1 MLKTETEP
9 KKYRG
14 LNLTVFVLNLAL
26 LIAVIW
32 IIIPAPSYYV
42 WLFSV
47 LASEWSLGFGVF
59 AFFGIICAGFV
70 RYKIGG
76 RFWILSF
83 LLGTAAFVIS
93 FYPFL
98 SAYPVSQEQNTSLS
112 WREYFSGFGRQNSV
126 FNFSTRTFAKVDGG
140 QLKTDIYS
148 PPKKVE
154 KNGVGIVVVHGG
166 AWNGGTRNDFP
177 NWNRWLSENGYTVFD
192 IDYRLTQPNW
202 QTATGDVKCAAN
214 WVRQNAAE
222 FGISPDKIVLM
233 GRSAGAH
240 LALLAAYSGD
250 NPQLPPSCAV
260 ENQSKIRAVISLYA
274 PTDLVWDYDHPANQA
289 VIDGPKTLR
298 QFLGGSPR
306 ESAAVES
313 RYLTASPTNYVAPD
327 TVPTLLIHGG
337 HDQLVLP
344 QNMEILAA
352 RLKENGVVNQEIFI
366 PYAQHGFDYN
376 FDGWGSQIIKPK
388 ILEFIG
394 ENTK

>member
-1 MLKTETEP
+1 M
-9 KKYRG
+9 
-14 LNLTVFVLNLAL
+14 VV
-26 LIAVIW
+26 W
-32 IIIPAPSYYV
+32 IVVPAPSYYV

-59 AFFGIICAGFV
+59 AFFGIVCAGFV
-70 RYKIGG
+70 RYKSGG

-83 LLGTAAFVIS
+83 LLGAAALVIS

-98 SAYPVSQEQNTSLS
+98 SAYRVSQEQNTSLS

-126 FNFSTRTFAKVDGG
+126 FNFSTRAFAKIDGNY
-140 QLKTDIYS
+140 LKADIYS
-148 PPKKVE
+148 PPEKAG
-154 KNGVGIVVVHGG
+154 KNGVGIIVVHGG
-166 AWNGGTRNDFP
+166 SWSGGARNDFP
-177 NWNRWLSENGYTVFD
+177 QWNRWLSENDYTVFD

-202 QTATGDVKCAAN
+202 QTATGDVKCAAG

-250 NPQLPPSCAV
+250 NPQLPPSCSG
-260 ENQSKIRAVISLYA
+260 ENQNNIRAVISFYA

-289 VIDGPKTLR
+289 VIDGPETLR
-298 QFLGGSPR
+298 RLMGGNPSD
-306 ESAAVES
+306 SAQM
-313 RYLTASPTNYVAPD
+313 RDKYLMASPLDYVRAETP
-327 TVPTLLIHGG
+327 PTLLIHGG

-344 QNMEILAA
+344 ENMNLLAVK
-352 RLKENGVVNQEIFI
+352 LKEKGAVNKEISI

-376 FDGWGSQIIKPK
+376 FDGWGAQIIKPR
-388 ILEFIG
+388 ILEFLR
-394 ENTK
+394 ETTK